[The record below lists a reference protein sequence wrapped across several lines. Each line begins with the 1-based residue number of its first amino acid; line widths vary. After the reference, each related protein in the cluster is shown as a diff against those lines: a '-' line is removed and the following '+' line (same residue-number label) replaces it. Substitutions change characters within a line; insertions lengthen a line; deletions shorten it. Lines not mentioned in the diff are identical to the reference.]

1 MNGKT
6 ALGGRMSAAPCI
18 RVQPLFNARVRTPAH
33 LHGGAR

>member
-18 RVQPLFNARVRTPAH
+18 RTVPLFNARVRTPAH
-33 LHGGAR
+33 RNGGAR